1 MRNLKLRKINQPN
14 IYIALALPDL
24 QFYDLP
30 IANVSNWAKWYA
42 QWVENSHFEKGHT
55 TSKKTQKKLSKYS
68 TWVGFFL
75 PGHVLTYLCVFKS
88 IAFSC

>member
-42 QWVENSHFEKGHT
+42 QWVEINSEIFLVD
-55 TSKKTQKKLSKYS
+55 LSFHKVS
-68 TWVGFFL
+68 FM
-75 PGHVLTYLCVFKS
+75 S
-88 IAFSC
+88 

>member
-1 MRNLKLRKINQPN
+1 MKKMFNWSELHLIEVTSYKIHTLIRNSFLMRNLKLRKINQPN

-42 QWVENSHFEKGHT
+42 QWVEIISD
-55 TSKKTQKKLSKYS
+55 
-68 TWVGFFL
+68 
-75 PGHVLTYLCVFKS
+75 
-88 IAFSC
+88 